1 MIRPILI
8 SLYTKGIF
16 MRATVVDLFCGVG
29 GLTCGLRK
37 AGLHVVAGL
46 DNDPTC
52 KFAYEINNNAKFI
65 EADVSKY
72 PVENIQKLYKKSD
85 IKILVGCAPCQ
96 TFSTQANKY
105 RKRIDKETDF
115 RWNLLK
121 SFAKY
126 IKEIQ
131 PDIVSMEN
139 VPSLQSFDI
148 FKEFKQSLEN
158 MGYFVSHQVVNCA
171 KYGLPQKRRRLV
183 LLASKYGEIKLLSN
197 TSEYF
202 KEKRTVRSVLGNL
215 PAIKQGGQSKK
226 DPLHRCAGLTE
237 LNLKRIRQSKPGG
250 TWRDWDP
257 DLLPKC
263 YRKASG
269 QTYSSVYGRMCW
281 DEPSPTIT
289 TQFYSFG
296 TGRYGHPQQ
305 DRALSLREGALLQ
318 TFPKDYKFFQNEEN
332 MSMGTIS
339 RHIGNAVPVDLG
351 WIIGLSIN
359 EHLKN
364 KPIQKIIKRKI

>member
-1 MIRPILI
+1 MNE
-8 SLYTKGIF
+8 IF
-16 MRATVVDLFCGVG
+16 HFVKVLLKEDIMRATVVDLFCGVG
-29 GLTCGLRK
+29 GLTCGLKK
-37 AGLHVVAGL
+37 AGLNVVAGL

-52 KFAYEINNNAKFI
+52 KFAYETNNHALFI
-65 EADVSKY
+65 EADVSQY
-72 PVENIQKLYKKSD
+72 PAKNIKKLYKKSD

-126 IKEIQ
+126 IKEIE

-139 VPSLQSFDI
+139 VPSLKSFDI
-148 FKEFKQSLEN
+148 FKEFKQALED
-158 MGYFVSHQVVNCA
+158 MGYFVKHKVVNCA

-183 LLASKYGEIKLLSN
+183 LLASKYGEINLLPDSA
-197 TSEYF
+197 EYF

-215 PAIKQGGQSKK
+215 PAIKQGEQSKK

-237 LNLKRIRQSKPGG
+237 INLKRIRQSKPGG
-250 TWRDWDP
+250 TWRDWNP
-257 DLLPKC
+257 DLLPNC
-263 YRKASG
+263 YKKSSG

-318 TFPKDYKFFQNEEN
+318 TFPEDYKFFQNEEN
-332 MSMGTIS
+332 MSIGTIS

-359 EHLKN
+359 EHLKLI
-364 KPIQKIIKRKI
+364 KPNNC

>member
-1 MIRPILI
+1 
-8 SLYTKGIF
+8 
-16 MRATVVDLFCGVG
+16 MRATVVDLFCGIG
-29 GLTCGLRK
+29 GLTCGLKK
-37 AGLHVVAGL
+37 AGLNVIAGL

-52 KFAYEINNNAKFI
+52 KFAYEANNHAKFI
-65 EADVSKY
+65 EADVSTY
-72 PVENIQKLYKKSD
+72 PAENIDKLYKKSD

-105 RKRIDKETDF
+105 RKRIDKSTDF

-131 PDIVSMEN
+131 PDIISMEN

-148 FKEFKQSLEN
+148 FKEFKQSLED

-183 LLASKYGEIKLLSN
+183 LLASKHGSINLLPH
-197 TSEYF
+197 TADYF

-215 PAIKQGGQSKK
+215 PPIKHGQRHKK

-237 LNLKRIRQSKPGG
+237 LNLERIKQSKPGG
-250 TWRDWDP
+250 TWHDWNP
-257 DLLPKC
+257 ELLPNC
-263 YRKASG
+263 YKKESG

-318 TFPKDYKFFQNEEN
+318 TFPDDYKFFQDEEN
-332 MSMGTIS
+332 MSIGTIS

-359 EHLKN
+359 EHIKEVKN
-364 KPIQKIIKRKI
+364 ARPNRRNIF

>member
-1 MIRPILI
+1 MKEE
-8 SLYTKGIF
+8 SV
-16 MRATVVDLFCGVG
+16 RAAVVDLFCGIG

-37 AGLHVVAGL
+37 AGLNVVAGI

-52 KFAYEINNNAKFI
+52 KFAYEVNNGAKFI

-72 PVENIQKLYKKSD
+72 PVEDVKKLYKKGN

-105 RKRIDKETDF
+105 RKRIDKNTDV
-115 RWNLLK
+115 RWNLLR
-121 SFAKY
+121 SFLKY

-131 PDIVSMEN
+131 PNIVSMEN

-148 FKEFKQSLEN
+148 FKEFKQDLEK

-171 KYGLPQKRRRLV
+171 RYGLPQKRRRLV
-183 LLASKYGEIKLLSN
+183 LLASKYGKIELLPS
-197 TSEYF
+197 SADYF
-202 KEKRTVRSVLGNL
+202 KNKRTVRSVLGNL
-215 PAIKQGGQSKK
+215 PAIKQGGQSKS
-226 DPLHRCAGLTE
+226 DPLHRCAGLTG
-237 LNLKRIRQSKPGG
+237 LNLKRIKQSKPGG

-257 DLLPKC
+257 DLLPNC
-263 YRKASG
+263 YKKASG
-269 QTYSSVYGRMCW
+269 QTFGNVYGRMCW

-318 TFPKDYKFFQNEEN
+318 TFPENYKFFQNEEDV
-332 MSMGTIS
+332 SIATIS

-351 WIIGLSIN
+351 WIIGLSII
-359 EHLKN
+359 EHLEKHH
-364 KPIQKIIKRKI
+364 KKH